1 MNVHAYSSPSFL
13 QAPPDQD
20 NTDPPVKNYVL
31 YSDTEEDMR
40 EWINAISEEIKPVLG
55 GKGLANGHPPTRLG
69 RRKDEAKVDQKAFD
83 EVCVRVCVLRVYI
96 HAR

>member
-1 MNVHAYSSPSFL
+1 
-13 QAPPDQD
+13 
-20 NTDPPVKNYVL
+20 
-31 YSDTEEDMR
+31 MR

-83 EVCVRVCVLRVYI
+83 EVCVRVCVLRVYT